1 MGKRSKFAKPTQRLS
16 YPLFIA
22 RRYLF
27 ARRSANAINIITGI
41 SVLGITIGAAT
52 LVLVL
57 SVFNGF
63 EGLIAGMYGYFNPE
77 IKITP
82 RAGKTFQADSALVA
96 QIAALPEIETVSA
109 TLEEIAFFEYGPAQ
123 DFGVLKGVDDQ
134 YVNVTPIRQAT
145 LPDSNAFALN
155 DGERYGAVVGAGMR
169 YKLGLSIGQ
178 PGAWLNVYMPAKT
191 PGALDKPFRSRLMV
205 PNGLFSIQQEVDNQY
220 VLTDIELIRELLEAE
235 TDEVSALE
243 LRCVSASAIPQAK
256 KRLRELL
263 GDDYHIKDRYE
274 QNEALFKVMRLEKW
288 IAFGIVSL
296 MLALLAFNMVG
307 ALWML
312 ALEKQRDIAVL
323 KSMGATDRGVFKL
336 FVWEGM
342 LLTLLGLV
350 LGLGLAL
357 FIYFLQK
364 RYELVTI
371 PDGFLVSSYPIE
383 LRFADFLP
391 IVAAVL
397 FIGLLASLLPAWRTL
412 RITPVIQEY

>member
-1 MGKRSKFAKPTQRLS
+1 MN
-16 YPLFIA
+16 YPFFIA

-41 SVLGITIGAAT
+41 SVLGITIGAAA

-63 EGLIAGMYGYFNPE
+63 ESLLAGMYGYFNPE

-82 RAGKTFQADSALVA
+82 RVGKTFQADSVLLARINA
-96 QIAALPEIETVSA
+96 IPEVETVSA
-109 TLEEIAFFEYGPAQ
+109 ALEEIAFFEYGPVQ
-123 DFGVLKGVDDQ
+123 DFGILKGVDAR
-134 YVNVTPIRQAT
+134 YASVVPIREAT
-145 LPDSNAFALN
+145 LPDSSSFILN
-155 DGERYGAVVGAGMR
+155 DGERYGAIAGAGLR
-169 YKLGLSIGQ
+169 YKLGLNIGQ

-191 PGALDKPFRSRLMV
+191 QGALDRPFRSRTMR

-220 VLTDIELIRELLEAE
+220 VLTDIELTRDLLEAE
-235 TDEVSALE
+235 ADEVSALE
-243 LRCVSASAIPQAK
+243 LRCVGPQAVPQAK

-263 GDDYHIKDRYE
+263 GEDYHIKDRYE

-296 MLALLAFNMVG
+296 MLALLTFNMIG

-312 ALEKQRDIAVL
+312 VLEKQRDIAIL
-323 KSMGATDRGVFKL
+323 KSMGATDRGVFSL

-342 LLTLLGLV
+342 LLTTLGLL
-350 LGLGLAL
+350 LGLGLAFFL
-357 FIYFLQK
+357 YFLQT
-364 RYELVTI
+364 RYDLITI

-383 LRFADFLP
+383 LRAGDFVP
-391 IVAAVL
+391 ITAAVL
-397 FIGLLASLLPAWRTL
+397 SIGLLASLLPARRTL
-412 RITPVIQEY
+412 RITPVLQEY